1 VKVLVALSFALATL
15 GCGVIGGPG
24 GDSADTRFGNV
35 DGKLD
40 GERFLAKDAEKA
52 KKAGASP
59 TTIVAVDAGAPG
71 DRIAGL
77 LQVPL
82 DSCALIIARG
92 SDEVEDIDLFAYGD
106 DGKSFG
112 SDERPDKT
120 PTLLVCPPHPK
131 RMYIVARI
139 AAGHGLVAIGAQRV
153 SEEDAPKVGEVL
165 AARGFRGRGT
175 PRLDSWPGLDAAV
188 AGHRKAIGDS
198 WQEVRRVAAPLD
210 SSLPTRLSAVVS
222 ADRCLDVL
230 VLPSED
236 VSHLDVAALDVDGRI
251 LGRASAHGRE
261 RFLVVCSNEKAP
273 LTVEIRPQSGRGLA
287 AVVMSESRGGAL
299 EGRVSVLELG
309 PVGELAATRE
319 KHAEHMESRGYQ
331 NAKSAGSGTLAIG
344 RRESVALDLAEGCT
358 RIDVLV
364 GKPARG
370 LEAWLWN
377 AAQELVAHKRGNAQA
392 TLFACGKR
400 GRTRLDLEA
409 LARGGPFAIET
420 RKESE
425 APAALVDNPLAAS
438 RLLSRMLGRGVIQR
452 ASQVTAAKV
461 SELSPAKQEVLKVVV
476 PLGRCMDVSVGL
488 GPGATGAEVR
498 LVDVAN
504 GQEIELGTGTDSAG
518 ARACAL
524 DGQRSLEVRAELRT
538 VTGIARAVS
547 ATRMLSP
554 SE

>member
-1 VKVLVALSFALATL
+1 MLAGIGSA
-15 GCGVIGGPG
+15 GCGIVGGRG
-24 GDSADTRFGNV
+24 AAGEDEKFGNV

-40 GERFLAKDAEKA
+40 GERFLAKDSERA
-52 KKAGASP
+52 KRAGASA

-71 DRIAGL
+71 DRISGL
-77 LQVPL
+77 LQVPI
-82 DSCALIIARG
+82 DSCALVIARG
-92 SDEVEDIDLFAYGD
+92 SEEIDDIDLFAYGD

-131 RMYIVARI
+131 RMYIVARV
-139 AAGHGLVAIGAQRV
+139 AAGHGLVAVGAQRV
-153 SEEDAPKVGEVL
+153 DEADAQKVGEVL
-165 AARGFRGRGT
+165 AARGFRGRGA
-175 PRLDSWPGLDAAV
+175 PRLDSWPGLEAALS
-188 AGHRKAIGDS
+188 GHRKAIGDT

-210 SSLPTRLSAVVS
+210 SSLPTRLSALVS

-251 LGRASAHGRE
+251 LGRATAHGRE
-261 RFLVVCSNEKAP
+261 RFLVVCSSEKAP
-273 LTVEIRPQSGRGLA
+273 LTIEIRPQSGRGLA
-287 AVVMSESRGGAL
+287 AVVMSESRASAL
-299 EGRVSVLELG
+299 EGRVSVLDLG
-309 PVGELAATRE
+309 PVGDLAETRE
-319 KHAEHMESRGYQ
+319 KNGTFLESRGYQ
-331 NAKSAGSGTLAIG
+331 NAKSAGTGTLAIG
-344 RRESVALDLAEGCT
+344 RRASVALDLPDGCT

-370 LEAWLWN
+370 LEAWLWS
-377 AAQELVAHKRGNAQA
+377 ATAELVAHKRGNAQA
-392 TLFACGKR
+392 TLFACGKK
-400 GRTRLDLEA
+400 GRSRLDLEA

-425 APAALVDNPLAAS
+425 APAALVAHPLAAS
-438 RLLSRMLGRGVIQR
+438 RLLARMLSRGVIQR

-461 SELSPAKQEVLKVVV
+461 SQLVPSKQETSKLIV
-476 PLGRCMDVSVGL
+476 PFGRCMDVDVGL

-498 LVDVAN
+498 LVNVAN
-504 GQEIELGTGTDSAG
+504 EQEIELGTGTDSAG

-524 DGQRSLEVRAELRT
+524 EGQKSLEIRVELRT
-538 VTGIARAVS
+538 VTGNADAVS

>member
-1 VKVLVALSFALATL
+1 MKRALATLPLVVTL
-15 GCGVIGGPG
+15 GCGVIGGRG
-24 GDSADTRFGNV
+24 SQSGDERFGAA
-35 DGKLD
+35 DGRLD

-52 KKAGASP
+52 KRAGASP
-59 TTIVAVDAGAPG
+59 TTILAVDAGAPG
-71 DRIAGL
+71 DRISGL
-77 LQVPL
+77 LEVPL
-82 DSCALIIARG
+82 DSCALVIARG
-92 SDEVEDIDLFAYGD
+92 SEEIDDIDLFAYGD

-131 RMYIVARI
+131 RMYIVARV
-139 AAGHGLVAIGAQRV
+139 AAGHGLVAVGAQRV
-153 SEEDAPKVGEVL
+153 SEDDAPKVGEVL

-188 AGHRKAIGDS
+188 ASHRKAIGDT

-222 ADRCLDVL
+222 QDRCLDVL

-251 LGRASAHGRE
+251 LGRATAHGRE

-273 LTVEIRPQSGRGLA
+273 LTIEVRPQAGRGLA
-287 AVVMSESRGGAL
+287 AIVMSESRAASL
-299 EGRVSVLELG
+299 EGRVSVLDLG
-309 PVGELAATRE
+309 PVGDLAETRE
-319 KHAEHMESRGYQ
+319 KNSTVLESRGYQ
-331 NAKSAGSGTLAIG
+331 NAKSAGAGTLSIG
-344 RRESVALDLAEGCT
+344 RRESVALDLSEGCT

-392 TLFACGKR
+392 TLFACGKK
-400 GRTRLDLEA
+400 GKTRLDLEA
-409 LARGGPFAIET
+409 LARGGPFAVET
-420 RKESE
+420 RKENE
-425 APAALVDNPLAAS
+425 APATLIEHPLAAS
-438 RLLSRMLGRGVIQR
+438 RLLARMLSRGVIQR

-461 SELSPAKQEVLKVVV
+461 SQLSPSKQETLKVIV
-476 PLGRCMDVSVGL
+476 PFGRCMDVAVGL

-498 LVDVAN
+498 LVNVAN
-504 GQEIELGTGTDSAG
+504 DQEIELGTGTDSAG

-524 DGQRSLEVRAELRT
+524 EGQKSLEVRAELRT
-538 VTGIARAVS
+538 VTGTASAVS